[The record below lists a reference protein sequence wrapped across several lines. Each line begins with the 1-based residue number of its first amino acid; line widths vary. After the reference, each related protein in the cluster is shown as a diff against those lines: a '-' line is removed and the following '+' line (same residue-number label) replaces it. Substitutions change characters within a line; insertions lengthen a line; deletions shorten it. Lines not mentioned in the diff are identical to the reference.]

1 MDKNEKNWLDVFD
14 EEFLKESD
22 RASVILSA
30 TMLDN
35 ALETLLRTY
44 LVPIGSQQDN
54 LLEGRYA
61 PIYTFSARI
70 DLAHRIGLISTK
82 LCRDLHMVRR
92 IRNEFSHNVTGCDF
106 NNQSISDRIAEL
118 KRSMVISKGFSV
130 ARQSLPKGPRGD
142 FQWLISWILFDLKN
156 STDKVTSLKPK
167 GEERILYEK
176 LPSEEGGSSSD

>member
-1 MDKNEKNWLDVFD
+1 MDKNEKNWVDVLI

-61 PIYTFSARI
+61 PISSFSARI

-82 LCRDLHMVRR
+82 LCRDLHMVRG
-92 IRNEFSHNVTGCDF
+92 IRNEFAHNVTGCDF

-118 KRSMVISKGFSV
+118 KRSMVISKGFPV
-130 ARQSLPKGPRGD
+130 ARQNLPKGPRGD
-142 FQWLISWILFDLKN
+142 FQWLISFILLDLKN

-167 GEERILYEK
+167 GEERILYDNFA
-176 LPSEEGGSSSD
+176 SEEGGSSSD